1 MFSLASAP
9 PRLTEAIRMAPLTL
23 KGRMPSTAATIDLDL
38 TTLPN
43 DQLHWS
49 DGRHAPR
56 ARRSRQR
63 AHPPYH
69 HPPRLRPPRLR
80 PPRHA
85 RPTVQPPARRVQP
98 APRSYTGSYGIVLAS
113 RQPLHQLAARCL
125 HLHGVS

>member
-1 MFSLASAP
+1 MGSSHAHMGSAHAHMGSSHAHMGSSHAHMGSSMHTWDP
-9 PRLTEAIRMAPLTL
+9 
-23 KGRMPSTAATIDLDL
+23 AA
-38 TTLPN
+38 
-43 DQLHWS
+43 
-49 DGRHAPR
+49 
-56 ARRSRQR
+56 
-63 AHPPYH
+63 
-69 HPPRLRPPRLR
+69 RLR